1 MRGGYLFVKILVMKR
16 IFVNETINKIG
27 EKVKVSGWVHVRRDH
42 GKIIFID
49 LRDRSGLLQVV
60 FANPMSDIGETLMSD
75 IMKKADQLRSEWVVS
90 IEGVVKERPE
100 NLKNPKI
107 ETGGIEL
114 AAEELEILN
123 PAKTPPFEIG
133 EKDKVNEELRMEYR
147 YLDLRDPKMQK
158 NLVKRSEVLR
168 FLNNHLKD
176 NSFIEIETPDLT
188 KGTPEG
194 AREFVV
200 PSRKHP
206 GNFYVL
212 PQSPQQFK
220 QLLMVAGLER
230 YFQIARCFRDED
242 SRGDR
247 QPEFTQLDIEMS
259 FIEEE
264 DVLSLIEEMMI
275 KLVETVFPEKKF
287 SKKPFPRLNYDDVM
301 EKYKTDKPDLRE
313 IKNNPDELAFAWIV
327 NMPLLEYSKTEKKW
341 VSSHHP
347 FTAPSD
353 LSAETLA
360 KAEALAKE
368 GKPQNNEQLGKI
380 KAKAYDLILNG
391 YEIGGGSIRIH
402 DRELQNKIFEILG
415 LTAEEIEVRFGHML
429 KAFEYGAPPHGG
441 IALGLDRL
449 MMLLMNETSIREVMA
464 FPKTGDDRD
473 LLMGAPSEINEKQ
486 LKELH
491 IEVKK

>member
-1 MRGGYLFVKILVMKR
+1 M
-16 IFVNETINKIG
+16 G

-60 FANPMSDIGETLMSD
+60 FANPDSRSDFEETLRSD
-75 IMKKADQLRSEWVVS
+75 LLRKADQLRSEWVVS
-90 IEGVVKERPE
+90 IIGKIKERPE
-100 NLKNPKI
+100 KLRNPKL
-107 ETGGIEL
+107 ETGNIEL
-114 AAEELEILN
+114 EAQELEILN

-133 EKDKVNEELRMEYR
+133 DKNKVNEELRMEYR

-158 NLVKRSEVLR
+158 NLLKRSEVLR
-168 FLNNHLKD
+168 FLNNYLKD
-176 NSFIEIETPDLT
+176 NGFIEIETPDLT

-194 AREFVV
+194 AREFIV

-247 QPEFTQLDIEMS
+247 QPEFTQLDVEMS
-259 FIEEE
+259 FVEEE
-264 DVLSLIEEMMI
+264 DVLAVIEDMMIDLIEKI
-275 KLVETVFPEKKF
+275 FPNKKIWE
-287 SKKPFPRLNYDDVM
+287 KPFPRLDYDEM
-301 EKYKTDKPDLRE
+301 MAKYNSDKPDLRND
-313 IKNNPDELAFAWIV
+313 KNNPDKLAFAWVI
-327 NMPLLEYSKTEKKW
+327 NMPLLGYSQNEKKY

-347 FTAPSD
+347 FTSPKNIDPKSLD
-353 LSAETLA
+353 VS
-360 KAEALAKE
+360 
-368 GKPQNNEQLGKI
+368 NLGEV
-380 KAKAYDLILNG
+380 KAKAYDLVLNG

-402 DRELQNKIFEILG
+402 DRELQNKMFEILG
-415 LTAEEIEVRFGHML
+415 VEPKDIEARFGHML

-449 MMLLMNETSIREVMA
+449 MMILQNEQSIREVMA

-486 LKELH
+486 LKELNVE
-491 IEVKK
+491 IKKQK

>member
-1 MRGGYLFVKILVMKR
+1 MKR
-16 IFVNETINKIG
+16 IFINETINKIG
-27 EKVKVSGWVHVRRDH
+27 EKVKVSGWVNVRRDH

-60 FANPMSDIGETLMSD
+60 FANPNPTSDVKNSPTSD
-75 IMKKADQLRSEWVVS
+75 VMKKADQLRSEWVVS
-90 IEGVVKERPE
+90 IEGTIKERPE
-100 NLKNPKI
+100 KLKNPKI
-107 ETGGIEL
+107 ETGEIEL

-123 PAKTPPFEIG
+123 EAKTPPFEIG
-133 EKDKVNEELRMEYR
+133 DKNRIGEELRMEYR
-147 YLDLRDPKMQK
+147 YLDLRDSKMQK
-158 NLVKRSEVLR
+158 NLIKRSEVLR
-168 FLNNHLKD
+168 FLNNYLKD
-176 NSFIEIETPDLT
+176 GGFVEIETPDLT

-206 GNFYVL
+206 GKFYVL

-259 FIEEE
+259 FVEE
-264 DVLSLIEEMMI
+264 DDVMNLIEEMLI
-275 KLVETVFPEKKF
+275 SLVKKVFPEKHISNEPF
-287 SKKPFPRLNYDDVM
+287 SKIDYDEAM
-301 EKYKTDKPDLRE
+301 AKYNSDKPDLRQD
-313 IKNNPDELAFAWIV
+313 KNNSNELAFAWII

-347 FTAPSD
+347 FTSPSD
-353 LSAETLA
+353 MGHGAWDME
-360 KAEALAKE
+360 K
-368 GKPQNNEQLGKI
+368 LGKI
-380 KAKAYDLILNG
+380 KAKAYDLVLNG
-391 YEIGGGSIRIH
+391 NEIGGGSIRIH
-402 DRELQNKIFEILG
+402 NRQLQNKIFEILG
-415 LTAEEIEVRFGHML
+415 LEAKEIEARFGHML

-449 MMLLMNETSIREVMA
+449 MMIFMNESSIREVMA

-473 LLMGAPSEINEKQ
+473 LLMGAPSEINKTQ

-491 IEVKK
+491 IEIKK

>member
-1 MRGGYLFVKILVMKR
+1 MQR
-16 IFVNETINKIG
+16 IFINETISKIG
-27 EKVKVSGWVHVRRDH
+27 EKVKVSGWVNVRRDH

-49 LRDRSGLLQVV
+49 LRDRTGLLQVV
-60 FANPMSDIGETLMSD
+60 FSGNEDLRKE
-75 IMKKADQLRSEWVVS
+75 ADKLRSEWVVS
-90 IEGVVKERPE
+90 IEGTVKERPE

-107 ETGGIEL
+107 ETGSIEL
-114 AAEELEILN
+114 SAEEFEILN
-123 PAKTPPFEIG
+123 ESKTPPFEIG
-133 EKDKVNEELRMEYR
+133 GKDKIGEELRMEYR

-158 NLVKRSEVLR
+158 NLTKRSDVLR

-176 NSFIEIETPDLT
+176 NGFIEIETPDLT

-194 AREFVV
+194 AREFSV

-206 GNFYVL
+206 GKFYVL

-247 QPEFTQLDIEMS
+247 QPEFTQLDVEIS
-259 FIEEE
+259 FVEEE
-264 DVLSLIEEMMI
+264 DVLGLIEETMI
-275 KLVETVFPEKKF
+275 KLVEDIFPNHKI
-287 SKKPFPRLNYDDVM
+287 SKKPFPRLDYNETM
-301 EKYKTDKPDLRE
+301 AKYNSDKPDLRE
-313 IKNNPDELAFAWIV
+313 NKNNPNELAFAWIV

-347 FTAPSD
+347 FTSPKNTD
-353 LSAETLA
+353 LQSLDTD
-360 KAEALAKE
+360 K
-368 GKPQNNEQLGKI
+368 LGEI

-402 DRELQNKIFEILG
+402 NRDLQNKMFEILG
-415 LTAEEIEVRFGHML
+415 VEKKDIEARFGHML

-449 MMLLMNETSIREVMA
+449 MMILMNEPSIREVMA

-473 LLMGAPSEINEKQ
+473 LLMGAPSEISKQ
-486 LKELH
+486 QRKELH
-491 IEVKK
+491 I

>member
-1 MRGGYLFVKILVMKR
+1 MKR
-16 IFVNETINKIG
+16 IFIDETINKIG
-27 EKVKVSGWVHVRRDH
+27 EKVKVSGWVNVRRDH
-42 GKIIFID
+42 GKLIFID
-49 LRDRSGLLQVV
+49 LRDRTGLLQAV
-60 FANPMSDIGETLMSD
+60 FAGQNKDLWEIADTL
-75 IMKKADQLRSEWVVS
+75 RPEWVVS
-90 IEGVVKERPE
+90 IEGLIKERPE
-100 NLKNPKI
+100 NLRNSKI
-107 ETGGIEL
+107 ETGNV
-114 AAEELEILN
+114 ELEAEVLEVLN
-123 PAKTPPFEIG
+123 ESKTPPFEIG
-133 EKDKVNEELRMEYR
+133 DKSKIGEELRMEYR

-158 NLVKRSEVLR
+158 NLEKKSEVLR
-168 FLNNHLKD
+168 FLNNYLKEQK
-176 NSFIEIETPDLT
+176 FIEIETPDLT

-200 PSRKHP
+200 PSRKHS
-206 GNFYVL
+206 GKFYVL

-259 FIEEE
+259 FVEE
-264 DVLSLIEEMMI
+264 DDVMNLIEETLINLI
-275 KLVETVFPEKKF
+275 KKIFPEKKIL
-287 SKKPFPRLNYDDVM
+287 KKPFPRVDYDEAMV
-301 EKYKTDKPDLRE
+301 KYKTDKPDLRKD
-313 IKNNPDELAFAWIV
+313 KNNSNELAFAWVV
-327 NMPLLEYSKTEKKW
+327 NMPLLEYSETEKKW

-347 FTAPSD
+347 FTTPADS
-353 LSAETLA
+353 SAKALA
-360 KAEALAKE
+360 SAEALAKE
-368 GKPQNNEQLGKI
+368 GKSVELDMNHPEKM

-402 DRELQNKIFEILG
+402 KRELQNKIFEILG
-415 LTAEEIEVRFGHML
+415 LKTSEIEARFGHML

-449 MMLLMNETSIREVMA
+449 MMILMNESSIREVIA

-473 LLMGAPSEINEKQ
+473 LLMVAPSEINDKQ

-491 IEVKK
+491 IEIKK

>member
-1 MRGGYLFVKILVMKR
+1 MKR

-27 EKVKVSGWVHVRRDH
+27 EKAKVFGWVNVRRDH
-42 GKIIFID
+42 GKLIFID
-49 LRDRSGLLQVV
+49 LRDRTGLLQVV
-60 FANPMSDIGETLMSD
+60 FSGANKDLWKI
-75 IMKKADQLRSEWVVS
+75 ADSLRPEWVISVEGS
-90 IEGVVKERPE
+90 IKERPE

-107 ETGGIEL
+107 ETGSV
-114 AAEELEILN
+114 ELEAEVLEVLN
-123 PAKTPPFEIG
+123 ESKTPPFSIG

-158 NLVKRSEVLR
+158 NLEKRSEVLR
-168 FLNNHLKD
+168 FLNNYLKD
-176 NSFIEIETPDLT
+176 NKFVEIETPDLT

-200 PSRKHP
+200 PSRKHQ
-206 GNFYVL
+206 GKFYVL

-220 QLLMVAGLER
+220 QLLMVAGFER

-259 FIEEE
+259 FVEEE
-264 DVLSLIEEMMI
+264 DVLDLIEGMMI
-275 KLVETVFPEKKF
+275 KLVEVVFPEKKI
-287 SKKPFPRLNYDDVM
+287 SKKPFPRLDYEEVM
-301 EKYKTDKPDLRE
+301 GKYQTDKPDLRKD
-313 IKNNPDELAFAWIV
+313 KNNSNELVFAWIV

-347 FTAPSD
+347 FTAPKNMEY
-353 LSAETLA
+353 ETWNM
-360 KAEALAKE
+360 ER
-368 GKPQNNEQLGKI
+368 LGEI
-380 KAKAYDLILNG
+380 KAKAYDLVLDG

-402 DRELQNKIFEILG
+402 QRELQNKIFEILG
-415 LTAEEIEVRFGHML
+415 LKKAEIEARFGHIL

-441 IALGLDRL
+441 IALGLDRVV
-449 MMLLMNETSIREVMA
+449 MILMNESSIREVIA

-473 LLMGAPSEINEKQ
+473 LMMGAPSEIDEKQ
-486 LKELH
+486 LKEVH
-491 IEVKK
+491 IKCIK